1 MVNSINDDYSA
12 MKNTKSMISTIY
24 ETLHAADLDE
34 LEVIYKNWASDYEH
48 DVIHLAGYVGHLI
61 TSSLLLSKIKNK
73 KAKILDAGCGTG
85 LVGEILFENNYKNVE
100 GVDFSEEMLSVA
112 NQKNIYQSLR
122 LVDLTKKL
130 DYEDNSFDAI
140 VCAGTFTCGHVGPE
154 ALKEMLRV
162 TKKAG
167 YICFTVRKQEWEA
180 SPYKEI
186 IDKLENSNLWHQV
199 VHETSEY
206 NVKEGITCQ
215 LCLYQVI

>member
-1 MVNSINDDYSA
+1 

-24 ETLHAADLDE
+24 DTLHAADLVE
-34 LEVIYKNWASDYEH
+34 LEHIYKNWAKKYED
-48 DVIHLAGYVGHLI
+48 DVINLAGYVGHLI
-61 TSSLLLSKIKNK
+61 TSELLLSYLRNTQ
-73 KAKILDAGCGTG
+73 AKILDAGCGTG
-85 LVGEILFENNYKNVE
+85 LVGEMLNKNNFKNLI
-100 GVDFSEEMLSVA
+100 GVDFSQEMLNIA
-112 NQKNIYQSLR
+112 KQKNVYQSLE
-122 LVDLTKKL
+122 LVDLTKNL
-130 DYEDNSFDAI
+130 DYEDSLFDAI

-154 ALKEMLRV
+154 ALIEMVRI
-162 TKKAG
+162 TKKGG